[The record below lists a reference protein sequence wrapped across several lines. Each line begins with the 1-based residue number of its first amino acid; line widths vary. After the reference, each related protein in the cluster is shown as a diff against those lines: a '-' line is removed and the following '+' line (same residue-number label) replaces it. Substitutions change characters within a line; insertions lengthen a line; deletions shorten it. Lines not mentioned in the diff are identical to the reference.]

1 MWRQLCG
8 GRDLCRKFAASA
20 WRSAAHAAQHGRRAS
35 PWRPLAMLERRA
47 SRGWAVEP
55 CSEGQRTKNHF
66 GKKMMAREWL
76 FATCAHRRG
85 RWSTDIIRFYI
96 GAFEH
101 GSSRASGPT
110 SEAARGRMA
119 GRAGAPQREP
129 LVDEIGRLRRGVL
142 ATRATRGVTGHKSVT
157 KFSMNFTLPCLPPST
172 HPACLRTATRG
183 TLTGTHTRYT
193 NTPLATERS
202 VHGPSLAWRHAV
214 PGAVLCTLPGRGSPH
229 IARFRQRFSLTL

>member
-1 MWRQLCG
+1 
-8 GRDLCRKFAASA
+8 
-20 WRSAAHAAQHGRRAS
+20 
-35 PWRPLAMLERRA
+35 MLERRA

-55 CSEGQRTKNHF
+55 CSEGQRTKNQF

-129 LVDEIGRLRRGVL
+129 LVDEIGRLRRGVGEKKRRVISVAMADYRSHMAGGLL
-142 ATRATRGVTGHKSVT
+142 ALCAPLFVCAPLSSGRFLALEAPRLVDGSTR
-157 KFSMNFTLPCLPPST
+157 L
-172 HPACLRTATRG
+172 
-183 TLTGTHTRYT
+183 
-193 NTPLATERS
+193 
-202 VHGPSLAWRHAV
+202 
-214 PGAVLCTLPGRGSPH
+214 
-229 IARFRQRFSLTL
+229 

>member
-8 GRDLCRKFAASA
+8 GRDLCRKSAASA

-142 ATRATRGVTGHKSVT
+142 AIVEKKRRVISAPMTDYRSNMAGG
-157 KFSMNFTLPCLPPST
+157 LLALC
-172 HPACLRTATRG
+172 A
-183 TLTGTHTRYT
+183 
-193 NTPLATERS
+193 PLAECVRHSRVVASYTPYRKTVGIFLKS
-202 VHGPSLAWRHAV
+202 KHPGCWHVAGPYRRNKKR
-214 PGAVLCTLPGRGSPH
+214 GAT
-229 IARFRQRFSLTL
+229 I

>member
-1 MWRQLCG
+1 MWGWRQLCG
-8 GRDLCRKFAASA
+8 GRDLCRKSAASA

-129 LVDEIGRLRRGVL
+129 LVDE
-142 ATRATRGVTGHKSVT
+142 
-157 KFSMNFTLPCLPPST
+157 N
-172 HPACLRTATRG
+172 
-183 TLTGTHTRYT
+183 
-193 NTPLATERS
+193 
-202 VHGPSLAWRHAV
+202 WQ
-214 PGAVLCTLPGRGSPH
+214 
-229 IARFRQRFSLTL
+229 IAPRCFGNS

>member
-8 GRDLCRKFAASA
+8 GRDLCRKSAASA

-142 ATRATRGVTGHKSVT
+142 AIVEKKRRVISAPMTDYRSNMAGG
-157 KFSMNFTLPCLPPST
+157 LLALCAP
-172 HPACLRTATRG
+172 LRVCA
-183 TLTGTHTRYT
+183 
-193 NTPLATERS
+193 PLSSGRFLYECTTE
-202 VHGPSLAWRHAV
+202 L
-214 PGAVLCTLPGRGSPH
+214 
-229 IARFRQRFSLTL
+229 

>member
-8 GRDLCRKFAASA
+8 GRDLCRKSAASA

-119 GRAGAPQREP
+119 GRAGAPHREP

-142 ATRATRGVTGHKSVT
+142 AIVEKKRRVISAPMTDYRSNMAGG
-157 KFSMNFTLPCLPPST
+157 LLALCAP
-172 HPACLRTATRG
+172 LRVCAPLSSDRFLQYNTVEQ
-183 TLTGTHTRYT
+183 
-193 NTPLATERS
+193 NTPVTTKRRT
-202 VHGPSLAWRHAV
+202 PTR
-214 PGAVLCTLPGRGSPH
+214 PDSP
-229 IARFRQRFSLTL
+229 

>member
-1 MWRQLCG
+1 
-8 GRDLCRKFAASA
+8 
-20 WRSAAHAAQHGRRAS
+20 
-35 PWRPLAMLERRA
+35 MLERRA

-142 ATRATRGVTGHKSVT
+142 
-157 KFSMNFTLPCLPPST
+157 
-172 HPACLRTATRG
+172 
-183 TLTGTHTRYT
+183 
-193 NTPLATERS
+193 
-202 VHGPSLAWRHAV
+202 
-214 PGAVLCTLPGRGSPH
+214 
-229 IARFRQRFSLTL
+229 